1 MMIETIEGVTRLTAA
16 DGRFLTDG
24 NGTTGKEIWLG
35 KGRAAS
41 EFSEVDAL
49 VVEAGLEQRIGN
61 LEQVVDGVLEVLA

>member
-1 MMIETIEGVTRLTAA
+1 MTVELINGITRLTAA
-16 DGRFLTDG
+16 DGCWLTDG
-24 NGTTGKEIWLG
+24 NGTTGREIWLG
-35 KGRAAS
+35 KGRQAS